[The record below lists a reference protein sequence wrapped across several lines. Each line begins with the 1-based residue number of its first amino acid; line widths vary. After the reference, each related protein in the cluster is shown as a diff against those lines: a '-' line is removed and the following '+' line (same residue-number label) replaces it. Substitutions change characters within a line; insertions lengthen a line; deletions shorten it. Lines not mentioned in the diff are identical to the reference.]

1 MSKKLHKLC
10 EMAALLSLT
19 ANSDALRMLAD
30 ERRRE
35 ALTALDQAQERLDRL
50 RRLLAVF
57 PASPLQDK
65 EVRH

>member
-1 MSKKLHKLC
+1 MKKLHKLC
-10 EMAALLSLT
+10 ELAALLSLT

-35 ALTALDQAQERLDRL
+35 ALTELDQAQERLDRL
-50 RRLLAVF
+50 RQLLALF
-57 PASPLQDK
+57 PVSVPLQDE